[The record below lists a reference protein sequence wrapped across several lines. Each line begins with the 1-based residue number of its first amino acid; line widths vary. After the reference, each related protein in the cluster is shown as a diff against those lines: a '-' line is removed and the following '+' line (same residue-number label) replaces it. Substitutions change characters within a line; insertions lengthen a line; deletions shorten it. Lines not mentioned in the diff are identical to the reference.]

1 LKIGSCGHGNPIEE
15 IYILKA
21 GMGAL
26 DLVQGF
32 SIFLSVISLTKYASD
47 YDFY

>member
-1 LKIGSCGHGNPIEE
+1 MGSCGHGNSIEE
-15 IYILKA
+15 ICILKA
-21 GMGAL
+21 GIGAL

-32 SIFLSVISLTKYASD
+32 SIFLSVISLTKYASE